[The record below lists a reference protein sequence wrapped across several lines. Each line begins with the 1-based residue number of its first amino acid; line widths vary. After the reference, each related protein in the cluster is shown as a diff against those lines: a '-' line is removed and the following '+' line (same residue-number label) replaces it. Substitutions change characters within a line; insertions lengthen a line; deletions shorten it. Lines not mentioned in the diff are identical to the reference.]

1 MELTEDEYS
10 KLTEDEKRLY
20 RRKQTKDGIS
30 TEVEKCAQ
38 ELLLHVQ
45 SAKIATMIQR
55 KIKKHIQTEWKQR
68 NIVNSVRPIHCTK
81 KQNNYE

>member
-1 MELTEDEYS
+1 M
-10 KLTEDEKRLY
+10 K
-20 RRKQTKDGIS
+20 KDGIS

-45 SAKIATMIQR
+45 SVKIATMIQR
-55 KIKKHIQTEWKQR
+55 KIKKHIQIEWKQR
-68 NIVNSVRPIHCTK
+68 NIANFVRLIHCTK